1 MSTGPRSTERD
12 YMLLNVVICC
22 FERCIVSKGG
32 HLAVAFIYTFTIRIF
47 SDQQFPP
54 KNADPFY
61 LADAKPTTRTPVTAH
76 LGVLHGKWIN
86 KRLVEDKW
94 GERAPLASAQLAVWV
109 RLVARIPGS
118 PPVVSS
124 VHWPV
129 HGLEE
134 KNWEAE
140 HECWSKFSQCP
151 AALQINP
158 PTAEISVPALFQ

>member
-1 MSTGPRSTERD
+1 MKCNFPRSTEGD
-12 YMLLNVVICC
+12 YMLLNLVICC
-22 FERCIVSKGG
+22 FERCIVFMGG
-32 HLAVAFIYTFTIRIF
+32 IWPLHLSICLLLGFSVISNSPIKTQTPFIL
-47 SDQQFPP
+47 Q
-54 KNADPFY
+54 
-61 LADAKPTTRTPVTAH
+61 TPNQSQVTVH

-94 GERAPLASAQLAVWV
+94 GKRAPLACAQLAVWAG
-109 RLVARIPGS
+109 LVARIPGS

-158 PTAEISVPALFQ
+158 PTAGISVPALFQ